1 MALFI
6 LMVMTFCDVVLRSV
20 FNAPI
25 EAATEL
31 TRILMA
37 ILVFSVLPM
46 ISAGKGQ
53 IAVDLTDGLFSRLR
67 LSRARDAIVYLASGI
82 MLIWPIQRVW
92 ILAERARDYGDVT
105 EYLSIPVFYVG
116 WFIAASTAVTAVA
129 MIVTGDSLHLY
140 PPFLVGALPMT
151 AALIGFALVLV
162 LVLLRLPIVFA
173 MGLVGTL
180 GFAYE
185 RGGSILSERGLKAAM
200 SMVGRQITD
209 TAQDYGLS
217 VIPLFILMGLFVN
230 KGGLARELY
239 AVSNAFLGHFKGGIA
254 MATVAACGGFSAI
267 CGSSLATAATMSKV
281 AMPEMRRYRYS
292 DELSTASIAAGGT
305 LGILIPP
312 SVILVIY
319 GLLTE
324 TSIGK
329 LFVAGI
335 LPGVLG
341 ILLYLFAVRWTVW
354 RNPESGPAGEKHGW
368 GEKLTALRSVW
379 AVLLLF
385 FLVIGGLYGA
395 FDFHPLNLTFSP
407 TEAAGM
413 GAMGAFLIA
422 LSRGGLTL
430 SSTFEVLKETTY
442 TAAAL
447 FSVLIGAQIFS
458 NFINLAGLPEALIGL
473 VTAYDVEP
481 FVVILMILGIY
492 IILGCVFE
500 SLSMLLLTVPIFFP
514 LVTSL
519 GYDPIWF
526 GIVVVVVTE
535 ISLITPP
542 VGLNVFI
549 LKGVVGDVS
558 TATIFKGV
566 TPFWIAD
573 IFRLALIVL
582 VPWLV
587 LVLPEHMG
595 AMGH

>member
-1 MALFI
+1 
-6 LMVMTFCDVVLRSV
+6 
-20 FNAPI
+20 
-25 EAATEL
+25 
-31 TRILMA
+31 
-37 ILVFSVLPM
+37 
-46 ISAGKGQ
+46 
-53 IAVDLTDGLFSRLR
+53 
-67 LSRARDAIVYLASGI
+67 
-82 MLIWPIQRVW
+82 
-92 ILAERARDYGDVT
+92 
-105 EYLSIPVFYVG
+105 
-116 WFIAASTAVTAVA
+116 
-129 MIVTGDSLHLY
+129 
-140 PPFLVGALPMT
+140 MT
-151 AALIGFALVLV
+151 AALIGFALVLI
-162 LVLLRLPIVFA
+162 LVLLRIPIVFS
-173 MGLVGTL
+173 MGLVGTF
-180 GFAYE
+180 GIVWE
-185 RGGSILSERGLKAAM
+185 RGGDLLSERGMKAAM
-200 SMVGRQITD
+200 SVVGRQITD

-217 VIPLFILMGLFVN
+217 VVPLFILMGLFVN
-230 KGGLARELY
+230 KGGMARELY
-239 AVSNAFLGHFKGGIA
+239 AVSNAFLGHFRGGIA

-281 AMPEMRRYRYS
+281 AMPEMRRYGYS

-329 LFVAGI
+329 LFMAGI
-335 LPGVLG
+335 IPGGLG
-341 ILLYLFAVRWTVW
+341 ILFYLLAVRYTVW
-354 RNPESGPAGEKHGW
+354 RNPGSGPAGERTGW
-368 GEKLTALRSVW
+368 SERIKALGSVW

-395 FDFHPLNLTFSP
+395 FDFAPINLTFSP

-422 LSRGGLTL
+422 LARGGLTIR
-430 SSTFEVLKETTY
+430 STFEVLRETSF
-442 TAAAL
+442 TAASL
-447 FSVLIGAQIFS
+447 FAVLIGAQIFS
-458 NFINLAGLPEALIGL
+458 NFVNLAGLPEALISL
-473 VTAYDVEP
+473 VTAWDVSP
-481 FVVILMILGIY
+481 FMVILMILGIY

-519 GYDPIWF
+519 GFDPIWF

-549 LKGVVGDVS
+549 LKGVVGDVT

-587 LVLPEHMG
+587 LVLPEQMG

>member
-1 MALFI
+1 
-6 LMVMTFCDVVLRSV
+6 
-20 FNAPI
+20 
-25 EAATEL
+25 
-31 TRILMA
+31 
-37 ILVFSVLPM
+37 
-46 ISAGKGQ
+46 
-53 IAVDLTDGLFSRLR
+53 
-67 LSRARDAIVYLASGI
+67 
-82 MLIWPIQRVW
+82 
-92 ILAERARDYGDVT
+92 
-105 EYLSIPVFYVG
+105 
-116 WFIAASTAVTAVA
+116 
-129 MIVTGDSLHLY
+129 
-140 PPFLVGALPMT
+140 MT
-151 AALIGFALVLV
+151 AALIGFALVLILV
-162 LVLLRLPIVFA
+162 LVRLPIVFA

-185 RGGSILSERGLKAAM
+185 RGGSIFDERGIKAAM

-217 VIPLFILMGLFVN
+217 VVPLFILMGLFVN
-230 KGGLARELY
+230 KGGMAKELY
-239 AVSNAFLGHFKGGIA
+239 AVSNAFLGHMRGGIA

-281 AMPEMRRYRYS
+281 AMPEMRRYGYS

-329 LFVAGI
+329 LFMAGI
-335 LPGVLG
+335 LPGTLG
-341 ILLYLFAVRWTVW
+341 ILFYLLAVRWTVW
-354 RNPESGPAGEKHGW
+354 RNPESGPAGERAGW
-368 GEKLTALRSVW
+368 GQRLMALKSVW

-395 FDFHPLNLTFSP
+395 FDFEPLNLTFSP

-422 LSRGGLTL
+422 LLRGGLSV
-430 SSTFEVLKETTY
+430 SSTFQVLKETSF

-473 VTAYDVEP
+473 VTAYDVP
-481 FVVILMILGIY
+481 NFVVILMILGIY

-514 LVTSL
+514 LVVSL

-558 TATIFKGV
+558 TATIFRGV

-582 VPWLV
+582 VPWIV
-587 LVLPEHMG
+587 LVLPEQMG
-595 AMGH
+595 SIGH